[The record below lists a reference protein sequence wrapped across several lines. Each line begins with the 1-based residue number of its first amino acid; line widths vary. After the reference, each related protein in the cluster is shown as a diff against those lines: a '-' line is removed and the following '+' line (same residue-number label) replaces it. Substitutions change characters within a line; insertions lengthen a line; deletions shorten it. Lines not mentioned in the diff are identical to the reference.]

1 MFLNGGE
8 LDVPLD
14 SRLGPRVSSRK
25 ELTARFAAL
34 ERDASASEMM
44 EPGVGGIYVV
54 KNPKVKLQSYVRTRV
69 EYAFEWEEEE
79 EGQDWWQPHNE
90 PHRRQI
96 RFD

>member
-1 MFLNGGE
+1 
-8 LDVPLD
+8 
-14 SRLGPRVSSRK
+14 
-25 ELTARFAAL
+25 
-34 ERDASASEMM
+34 MM